1 MNLRDATLSDLPAII
16 ENYNNS
22 TVPRRTV
29 TADTEPVTVEIEPWG
44 YLPRVAE
51 LDGVG
56 RDLIVLGFRLDE
68 EPALG

>member
-1 MNLRDATLSDLPAII
+1 VNLRDATRSDLPAII
-16 ENYNNS
+16 ENHNNS

-29 TADTEPVTVEIEPWG
+29 TADTEPVTVEIEPWA
-44 YLPRVAE
+44 YFPRVAE

-56 RDLIVLGFRLDE
+56 RDLVVLGFRLDE